1 MNNTSA
7 NIIKRQLIIIKFL
20 LESNYVS
27 TEDIQNYL
35 KENGIDAQIR
45 SIQRDLTVL
54 EQIIP
59 LESKKEDKPY
69 SWRWQRMANTTIH
82 GLSMSQALALRIVET
97 ELKGVLPDDLYQ
109 RLTPL
114 FVKAQFIRGISDIN
128 SSKQKS
134 VEEFIDSNPTN
145 IHKPNGIIS
154 ISPSQQILLK
164 LRMALT
170 RFQSTSKQH
179 NQNDK
184 INTGYQKELKN
195 LSKVLKD
202 KELDFLADMLDN
214 QKGFD
219 KQ

>member
-7 NIIKRQLIIIKFL
+7 NIIKRQLMIIKFL

-27 TEDIQNYL
+27 TEDVQNHL
-35 KENGIDAQIR
+35 KKVGIDVQIR
-45 SIQRDLTVL
+45 SIQRDLAVL
-54 EQIIP
+54 EEIIP
-59 LESKKEDKPY
+59 LECKKEDKPY

-184 INTGYQKELKN
+184 INTEYQKELKN

>member
-1 MNNTSA
+1 MNNSSA
-7 NIIKRQLIIIKFL
+7 NIIKRQLMIIQFL

-27 TEDIQNYL
+27 TEDIQKYL
-35 KENGIDAQIR
+35 KESGIDVQIR

-69 SWRWQRMANTTIH
+69 SWRWQRMANTSIH
-82 GLSMSQALALRIVET
+82 GLNMSQALALRIVET
-97 ELKGVLPDDLYQ
+97 ELKAVIPDDLYQ

-134 VEEFIDSNPTN
+134 VEEVIDSNLTS
-145 IHKPNGIIS
+145 IHKPSGIIS
-154 ISPSQQILLK
+154 NSPSQQILLK
-164 LRMALT
+164 LRIALT
-170 RFQSTSKQH
+170 RFQSKSKQH
-179 NQNDK
+179 SQNDK
-184 INTGYQKELKN
+184 INTIYQEDLQN
-195 LSKVLKD
+195 LTKILKD

-214 QKGFD
+214 D
-219 KQ
+219 ENSMY

>member
-1 MNNTSA
+1 MNNSSA
-7 NIIKRQLIIIKFL
+7 NIIKRQLMIIKYL

-27 TEDIQNYL
+27 TEDIQKYL
-35 KENGIDAQIR
+35 KESGIDVQIR

-69 SWRWQRMANTTIH
+69 SWRWQRMANTSIH
-82 GLSMSQALALRIVET
+82 GLNMSQALALRIVET
-97 ELKGVLPDDLYQ
+97 ELKAVIPDDLYQ

-134 VEEFIDSNPTN
+134 VEEVIDSNLTS
-145 IHKPNGIIS
+145 IHKPSGIIS
-154 ISPSQQILLK
+154 NSPSQQILLK
-164 LRMALT
+164 LRIALT
-170 RFQSTSKQH
+170 RFQSKSKQH
-179 NQNDK
+179 SQNDK
-184 INTGYQKELKN
+184 INTIYQEDLQN
-195 LSKVLKD
+195 LTKILKD

-214 QKGFD
+214 D
-219 KQ
+219 ENSMY

>member
-7 NIIKRQLIIIKFL
+7 NIIKRQLMIIQFL

-27 TEDIQNYL
+27 TEDVQNHL
-35 KENGIDAQIR
+35 KKVGIDVQIR
-45 SIQRDLTVL
+45 SIQRDLAVL
-54 EQIIP
+54 EEIIP
-59 LESKKEDKPY
+59 LECKKEDKPY

-134 VEEFIDSNPTN
+134 VKEFIDSNPTN

-154 ISPSQQILLK
+154 ISPSRQILLK

-184 INTGYQKELKN
+184 INTEYQKELKN
-195 LSKVLKD
+195 LSKALKD
-202 KELDFLADMLDN
+202 KELDFLADMLDD

>member
-7 NIIKRQLIIIKFL
+7 NIIKRQLMIIQFL

-27 TEDIQNYL
+27 TEDIQKYL

-54 EQIIP
+54 EQILP

-69 SWRWQRMANTTIH
+69 SWRWQRMANTSIH

-97 ELKGVLPDDLYQ
+97 ELKGVIPDDLYH
-109 RLTPL
+109 RLSPL
-114 FVKAQFIRGISDIN
+114 FIKAQFIRGISDIN

-134 VEEFIDSNPTN
+134 VAEFIDSSPTH
-145 IHKPNGIIS
+145 IHKPTGIIS
-154 ISPSQQILLK
+154 TSPSQQILLK
-164 LRMALT
+164 LRSALA
-170 RFQSTSKQH
+170 RFQSKNKQY

-184 INTGYQKELKN
+184 INTVYQEDLQN

-202 KELDFLADMLDN
+202 KELDFLSDMLN
-214 QKGFD
+214 NYENSKY
-219 KQ
+219 

>member
-1 MNNTSA
+1 MNNH
-7 NIIKRQLIIIKFL
+7 QFL

-27 TEDIQNYL
+27 TEDVQNHL
-35 KENGIDAQIR
+35 KKVGIDVQIR
-45 SIQRDLTVL
+45 SIQRDLAVL
-54 EQIIP
+54 EEIIP
-59 LESKKEDKPY
+59 LECKKEDKPY

-134 VEEFIDSNPTN
+134 VKEFIDSNPTN

-154 ISPSQQILLK
+154 ISPSRQILLK

-184 INTGYQKELKN
+184 INTGYQEELKK

-202 KELDFLADMLDN
+202 EELDFLADMLDN
-214 QKGFD
+214 DENSKY
-219 KQ
+219 

>member
-1 MNNTSA
+1 M
-7 NIIKRQLIIIKFL
+7 
-20 LESNYVS
+20 
-27 TEDIQNYL
+27 
-35 KENGIDAQIR
+35 
-45 SIQRDLTVL
+45 TVL

-69 SWRWQRMANTTIH
+69 SWRWQRMADTSIH
-82 GLSMSQALALRIVET
+82 GLNMSQALALRIVET
-97 ELKGVLPDDLYQ
+97 ELKGVIPADLYQ

-145 IHKPNGIIS
+145 IHKPNGIVS

-184 INTGYQKELKN
+184 INTEYQKELKN

>member
-7 NIIKRQLIIIKFL
+7 NIIKRQLMIIQFL

-27 TEDIQNYL
+27 TEDVQNHL
-35 KENGIDAQIR
+35 KKVGIDVQIR
-45 SIQRDLTVL
+45 SIQRDLAVL
-54 EQIIP
+54 EEIIP
-59 LESKKEDKPY
+59 LECKKEDKPY

-184 INTGYQKELKN
+184 INTEYQKELKN